1 MRRNQQTQSKRSII
15 NVCHD
20 DAAVVDGVGR
30 QLRPGCARVC
40 GDVRDERGECAT
52 RLGFERE

>member
-1 MRRNQQTQSKRSII
+1 MRRNQQTQSKRSI